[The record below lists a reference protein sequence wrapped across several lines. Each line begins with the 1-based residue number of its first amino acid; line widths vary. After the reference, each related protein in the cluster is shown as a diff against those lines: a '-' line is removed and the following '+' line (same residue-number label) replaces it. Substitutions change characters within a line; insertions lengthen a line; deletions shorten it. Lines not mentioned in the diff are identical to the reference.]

1 MNWKIVLTLVSI
13 LLFAN
18 FASAQ
23 AVTGGT
29 TVAGGTQSWSGTS
42 STSVNI
48 LGGNITE
55 VNVSGY
61 SQTGRWA
68 GFWGEVSGG
77 LKLSDSTNS
86 FYEWTVSDVTGAVV
100 YAADAAVSNWGSV
113 AAAGTLDMPG
123 YLTAGATDNF
133 TNTFNTTGKTFTS
146 TSLSVGSAPYTNTY
160 SSGAAGNLETYALKD
175 GATLIWA
182 GKALSNEASFNG
194 GTVDYQLLVPAN
206 GTQETYN
213 FYLELP

>member
-1 MNWKIVLTLVSI
+1 M
-13 LLFAN
+13 A
-18 FASAQ
+18 AP
-23 AVTGGT
+23 TGGS
-29 TVAGGTQSWSGTS
+29 VAEGATSSWSGTA
-42 STSVNI
+42 STSVNTY
-48 LGGNITE
+48 GGNITE

-77 LKLSDSTNS
+77 IRLSDGTNS
-86 FYEWTVSDVTGAVV
+86 FYEWTVTDVTGAVV
-100 YAADAAVSNWGSV
+100 YAADAAVSNWGSI
-113 AAAGTLDMPG
+113 AAAGISDLPG

-146 TSLSVGSAPYTNTY
+146 ASLSISNVPYTNTY
-160 SSGAAGNLETYALKD
+160 SGGSAGNLETYALKD
-175 GATLIWA
+175 GTTLIWA
-182 GKALSNEASFNG
+182 GKALSNEASFDG

-206 GTQETYN
+206 TTQQTYN